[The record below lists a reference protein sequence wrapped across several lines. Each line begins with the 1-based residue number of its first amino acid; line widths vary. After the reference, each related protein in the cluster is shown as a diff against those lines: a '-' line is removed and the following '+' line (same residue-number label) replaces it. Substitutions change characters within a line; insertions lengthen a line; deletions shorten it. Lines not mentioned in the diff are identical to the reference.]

1 MKPLFFLMIS
11 FCFAKQNFAQY
22 LEKQNLNFNG
32 ISYDAIIFK
41 VDSNISNR
49 FYVLENDGTKT
60 EEQIFESIQGSF
72 FAVNAGT
79 TDANCDLLGL
89 YIKEKVPTQPINLN
103 NGEGNFYIKPNGF
116 IGFLN
121 NEIDIKNATKFN
133 SSVSYQNAIQNGP
146 MLISDNVI
154 NPNFNVNSTNK
165 NFRVGVGTFFS
176 NNGQFMVFALSNSP
190 LSFYQFA
197 AFFSE
202 KFKCNNALVLEGGE
216 ACSMHLPTYKK
227 TPSNTKKSCKY
238 FVLNL

>member
-1 MKPLFFLMIS
+1 MKLLFFLIIS

-22 LEKQNLNFNG
+22 LEKQNLNFHG
-32 ISYDAIIFK
+32 TSFDAIILK
-41 VDSNISNR
+41 IDSNISNR

-72 FAVNAGT
+72 FAVNAGS

-89 YIKEKVPTQPINLN
+89 YIKEKITLQPVNLN
-103 NGEGNFYIKPNGF
+103 NGEGNFYIQPNGF

-121 NEIDIKNATKFN
+121 NEIEIKNASKFN
-133 SSVSYQNAIQNGP
+133 SSVLYNNAIQNGP

-154 NPNFNVNSTNK
+154 NPAFNINSTNK
-165 NFRVGVGTFFS
+165 NFRVGVGTFSS
-176 NNGQFMVFALSNSP
+176 NNGKFMVFAISNSP

-202 KFKCNNALVLEGGE
+202 KFKCNNALVLEGGD

-227 TPSNTKKSCKY
+227 TPSTTKQSCKY
-238 FVLNL
+238 LILNL